1 MNPEMQP
8 LAAGTIQAANLPPA
22 LRSELLPALQLL
34 VERHHPERASGCLAA
49 GPGGSA
55 SRRSDGDLLVM
66 GLGNKCLVDA
76 YDAMLEAMQDCP
88 PNGE

>member
-1 MNPEMQP
+1 MNPEIQP

-49 GPGGSA
+49 GPGA
-55 SRRSDGDLLVM
+55 APAAARM
-66 GLGNKCLVDA
+66 
-76 YDAMLEAMQDCP
+76 
-88 PNGE
+88 